1 MAPAGL
7 VNILDEMADQIRAA
21 VVTVTDVDVQVEPRM
36 VPNPTP
42 PTIDIYPGDSP
53 RDRDTAGFAVDDDE
67 GWYITVR
74 ARVGTADNFA
84 GQDLLLALMD
94 PTNALSVGQAL
105 YDEPTLNGYATD
117 LDIVAQTG
125 YIAIPDLDGAATRL
139 GCQWTVRVVPAV
151 T

>member
-1 MAPAGL
+1 MAQAGL
-7 VNILDEMADQIRAA
+7 VEIMNEMADQIRAA

-125 YIAIPDLDGAATRL
+125 YIAIPDLDGGATRL
-139 GCQWTVRVVPAV
+139 GCQWTVRVLPV
-151 T
+151 TT